1 MLEMELHI
9 QVYDKC
15 KYEEDANIIK
25 DVNSTGI
32 ISLEVVEIP
41 ASKILRETDGS
52 CVDDYNEYLIL
63 TYENGETSTFRNSYV
78 DVFRIDR

>member
-1 MLEMELHI
+1 MELNI

-15 KYEEDANIIK
+15 KYEEDSKVIKEVNIT
-25 DVNSTGI
+25 DI

-41 ASKILRETDGS
+41 ASKILSETDGS

-63 TYENGETSTFRNSYV
+63 TYDNGETSTFRNSYV

>member
-1 MLEMELHI
+1 MELHI

-15 KYEEDANIIK
+15 KYGEDAKVIR
-25 DVNSTGI
+25 DVNITDI
-32 ISLEVVEIP
+32 ISIEVVEIP
-41 ASKILRETDGS
+41 ANKILKETDGS

-63 TYENGETSTFRNSYV
+63 TYDNGETSTFRNSYV

>member
-1 MLEMELHI
+1 MKLNIKLF
-9 QVYDKC
+9 DKC
-15 KYEEDANIIK
+15 KYEEDAKIIK
-25 DVNSTGI
+25 DVNITGI

-41 ASKILRETDGS
+41 ASKILTETDGS

-63 TYENGETSTFRNSYV
+63 TYDNGETSTYRNSYV

>member
-1 MLEMELHI
+1 MKLNIKL
-9 QVYDKC
+9 YDKC
-15 KYEEDANIIK
+15 KYEEDAKIIK
-25 DVNSTGI
+25 DVNITGI

-41 ASKILRETDGS
+41 ASKILTETDGS

-63 TYENGETSTFRNSYV
+63 TYDNGETSTYRNSYV